1 MSYRLPTGDTQDLE
15 QTLLLLSK
23 AVEELQKS
31 IGMVTNVVPVRP
43 IEGMVRIADGT
54 NWDPGSGAGMYLY
67 LGGAWNKL

>member
-1 MSYRLPTGDTQDLE
+1 MSYRLPTGDAQDLE

-31 IGMVTNVVPVRP
+31 VAMVTNVEPLRP
-43 IEGMVRIADGT
+43 TEGMVRIADGT